1 VISFLASSVQAADRM
16 LAAGGGYIRGNTS
29 IEGELSMHSLTRFR
43 NHPPLPQVQ
52 IWATE
57 HLIAAEVGD
66 LRWMLVALML
76 RSAGAALAQIRRRV
90 RRQIALLAAGGASAA
105 CEGC

>member
-1 VISFLASSVQAADRM
+1 M

-29 IEGELSMHSLTRFR
+29 IEGELSMIRLAYFR

-52 IWATE
+52 MWATE

-66 LRWMLVALML
+66 LRWMLVAAFL
-76 RSAGAALAQIRRRV
+76 RSAGAALARV
-90 RRQIALLAAGGASAA
+90 RRQTALLAAGGASAA

>member
-1 VISFLASSVQAADRM
+1 M

-29 IEGELSMHSLTRFR
+29 IEGELSMNSLARFR
-43 NHPPLPQVQ
+43 SHPPLPQVR

-57 HLIAAEVGD
+57 QLIAAEVGD
-66 LRWMLVALML
+66 LRWMMAAAIL
-76 RSAGAALAQIRRRV
+76 RSVGAAWVRI

>member
-1 VISFLASSVQAADRM
+1 M

-29 IEGELSMHSLTRFR
+29 IEGELSMIARFR
-43 NHPPLPQVQ
+43 NVAPLPQVQ
-52 IWATE
+52 VWATE

-66 LRWMLVALML
+66 LRWMLVALIL
-76 RSAGAALAQIRRRV
+76 RSAGAALARI

>member
-1 VISFLASSVQAADRM
+1 M

-29 IEGELSMHSLTRFR
+29 IEGELSMIARFR
-43 NHPPLPQVQ
+43 SHPPLPQVQ
-52 IWATE
+52 VWAVE

-66 LRWMLVALML
+66 LRWMLVALLL
-76 RSAGAALAQIRRRV
+76 RAAGAALRRA

>member
-1 VISFLASSVQAADRM
+1 MIRLAHFQ
-16 LAAGGGYIRGNTS
+16 
-29 IEGELSMHSLTRFR
+29 

-52 IWATE
+52 IWAAE
-57 HLIAAEVGD
+57 RLIAAEVGD
-66 LRWMLVALML
+66 LRWMLVALVL
-76 RSAGAALAQIRRRV
+76 RAAGAALIQIRRQVRRKI

>member
-1 VISFLASSVQAADRM
+1 M

-29 IEGELSMHSLTRFR
+29 VEGELSMIRLTRFR
-43 NHPPLPQVQ
+43 NEPPLPQVQ
-52 IWATE
+52 VWAVE

-66 LRWMLVALML
+66 LRWMLVAAIL
-76 RSAGAALAQIRRRV
+76 RAAGAALVQIRRQV
-90 RRQIALLAAGGASAA
+90 RRQIALLAAGGASGA